1 MSHDNGN
8 LTAFYLEKGGA
19 QRQDCRIPGNYERIA
34 GVIRAHTPL
43 MHYTQVY
50 PYQRFVGR
58 MSRIV
63 DEARAVREFSGGK
76 RCLDDLFARVIPS
89 R

>member
-1 MSHDNGN
+1 M
-8 LTAFYLEKGGA
+8 
-19 QRQDCRIPGNYERIA
+19 
-34 GVIRAHTPL
+34 IRAHTPL
-43 MHYTQVY
+43 MHYAQVY